1 MSPQYAEIWFES
13 PSMKFTEHADK
24 VLAHIFTGKPLFS
37 HVKFKVLW
45 DMVKPGINQSPNI
58 P

>member
-1 MSPQYAEIWFES
+1 MTSEYGEIWFES
-13 PSMKFTEHADK
+13 LPMKFTEHTDK

-45 DMVKPGINQSPNI
+45 DMVKPAIDQSPNM